1 MTFETVKW
9 KDKGRENIAWK
20 EKILNKS
27 TVLANVAKTVLF
39 SD

>member
-9 KDKGRENIAWK
+9 KDKGREYSM
-20 EKILNKS
+20 ERKILNKS

-39 SD
+39 